1 MKKALLFLDEHIEK
15 IFISI
20 MMGYFVVAC
29 LLQILFRF
37 IIQKPA
43 SWTEETARYAFIWMT
58 FVGSSLGAK
67 LLGHIRVDMLETSL
81 GGRAKT
87 ILGIF
92 SQTIFLIFAVV
103 MTVVGIQMCMALVQR
118 PQLSPALKI
127 PMQYVYAAMP
137 VGMGMM
143 SMRIVRGLMSAF
155 KGGK

>member
-1 MKKALLFLDEHIEK
+1 MKKTLLFLDEHIEK
-15 IFISI
+15 VFISI

-29 LLQILFRF
+29 LLQVLFRF
-37 IIQKPA
+37 VIQKPA

-67 LLGHIRVDMLETSL
+67 MAGHIRVDMLETSV

-87 ILGIF
+87 VLSIF
-92 SQTIFLIFAVV
+92 GQIVFLIFALV
-103 MTVVGIQMCMALVQR
+103 MTVVGVQMCMALVQR

-143 SMRIVRGLMSAF
+143 TVRIARNLVAAF
-155 KGGK
+155 RGGK